1 MTIKLV
7 LLKSGEDIVSD
18 VSEMIVGEEGNEE
31 NPQRVI
37 GYYLSKPCL
46 VKITDVKANAD
57 LKKGSEQKAG
67 YSVTLFPWMPL
78 SKEEKIPIPADW
90 MVTMVEPVTKLREMY
105 IEDVVTPLKEE
116 SKKDGK
122 DDKSDSTDND
132 TADSDQSD

>member
-31 NPQRVI
+31 NPQRVV
-37 GYYLSKPCL
+37 GYYLSKPGI
-46 VKITDVKANAD
+46 VKVTDVKANASMRE
-57 LKKGSEQKAG
+57 GSEQKAG

-122 DDKSDSTDND
+122 DDKSDSTDD
-132 TADSDQSD
+132 DSADSDQSD